1 VKQIGIRTFAGLLLL
16 LQFNACKV
24 NYSFTGASI
33 APEVKT
39 LSVLTFPNYAP
50 LIQPTLSQN
59 FTEALKDKFQSQT
72 NLELVTRGGDMNFEG
87 SITGYNAAP
96 IAIQSGSD
104 LAAQTRL
111 TITVNVKFTNSKN
124 EKQNFESTFSRYA
137 DFESSKSLSSEEDRL
152 IKEINE
158 QLVQDIFN
166 KAVVNW

>member
-1 VKQIGIRTFAGLLLL
+1 MNTVYRKTFSAILILINLS
-16 LQFNACKV
+16 ACKV

-33 APEVKT
+33 APDVKT
-39 LSVLTFPNYAP
+39 FSVVTFPNYAP
-50 LIQPTLSQN
+50 LIQPILSQN

-72 NLELVTRGGDMNFEG
+72 NLELVSRGGDMNFEG
-87 SITGYNAAP
+87 SITGYNASP
-96 IAIQSGSD
+96 IAIQSGTD

-137 DFESSKSLSSEEDRL
+137 DYESSKSLSSEEDRL
-152 IKEINE
+152 IKEIND

>member
-1 VKQIGIRTFAGLLLL
+1 MNTVYRKTFIAILILINLS
-16 LQFNACKV
+16 ACKV

-33 APEVKT
+33 APDVKT
-39 LSVLTFPNYAP
+39 FSVVTFPNYAP
-50 LIQPTLSQN
+50 LIQPILSQN

-72 NLELVTRGGDMNFEG
+72 NLELVSRGGDMNFEG
-87 SITGYNAAP
+87 SITGYNASP
-96 IAIQSGSD
+96 IAIQSGTD

-137 DFESSKSLSSEEDRL
+137 DYESSKSLSSEEDRL
-152 IKEINE
+152 IKEIND